1 MLNDTTSLIKIVR
14 IDDAK
19 RLLERTGEKDIA
31 NLLLPEKSAI
41 LAERICTMLRLVEK
55 DGASLGSQH
64 SNGMNGISSSSLS
77 DYRLETAMFRRMVNV
92 AVAIEEVSEHNG
104 TAPRS
109 VGSITIDDSATLAQA
124 RQELQEQLNGH
135 VTLPESFRFTWR
147 GR

>member
-1 MLNDTTSLIKIVR
+1 M
-14 IDDAK
+14 
-19 RLLERTGEKDIA
+19 G
-31 NLLLPEKSAI
+31 
-41 LAERICTMLRLVEK
+41 VEK

-109 VGSITIDDSATLAQA
+109 VGSITIDDSATLAQ
-124 RQELQEQLNGH
+124 
-135 VTLPESFRFTWR
+135 SFRFTWR
-147 GR
+147 GRKYSKRRRSNVAVIIDRIVFI